1 MFGLKIADGVATL
14 TLSRAPVNAI
24 SEEWL
29 RLFNDNLDALVL
41 RSDWKVLH
49 LRSDQ
54 KVFCAGADLREIREL
69 MRIKEGP
76 DRMYAFIATIQRLYA
91 RIEQLDRVTLAE
103 IGGAAMGG
111 GLELALACDL
121 RIAANET
128 KLGLPEAKLGLIPAA
143 GGTQRLARL
152 CGPSIAARLILGAE
166 ALDGAAAREFGIV
179 QWAFARAELAER
191 TMEIAR
197 RIAAL
202 PVAALIACKSCM
214 AALQEGGR
222 GGFTDELEWTRQLL
236 TNQETQACVDAFL
249 AGQARGVR
257 VEGAA

>member
-1 MFGLKIADGVATL
+1 MFGLHVDEGVATL

-29 RLFNDNLDALVL
+29 RLFNEELDTLEA

-54 KVFCAGADLREIREL
+54 KVFCAGADIRQIRGF
-69 MRIKEGP
+69 MHTPDGP
-76 DRMYAFIATIQRLYA
+76 DRMYAFIATIQRLYV
-91 RIEQLDRVTLAE
+91 RLEKLDRVTLAE

-121 RIAANET
+121 RVAGNET

-143 GGTQRLARL
+143 GGTQRLQRL
-152 CGPSIAARLILGAE
+152 CGPSIATRLILGAE
-166 ALDGAAAREFGIV
+166 TLDGAAARHFGVV
-179 QWAFARAELAER
+179 QWAFPRGELAAR

-197 RIAAL
+197 HIATL
-202 PVAALIACKSCM
+202 PVAALAASKACM
-214 AALQEGGR
+214 AAILEGGR
-222 GGFTDELEWTRQLL
+222 GGFADELEWTRRLL
-236 TNQETQACVDAFL
+236 TNPETHACVDAFL
-249 AGQARGVR
+249 AGQNRARVP
-257 VEGAA
+257 